1 MMFIADSLITIGLA
15 TISLG
20 TIHEAD
26 GVQEHRFCLRNVGTK
41 AVELVQGYTSCHCTT
56 IDFDKGAIL
65 SPGDS
70 THVTLSFNPQGKGG
84 DFFESG
90 TIRYEVRGERR
101 EERGES
107 EEVSEMRKALT
118 IAMEGTCITSE
129 ETLLRQFPV
138 RISDGIRLSTD
149 RFDLG
154 IMHVGETKERNVVLL
169 HRDQNDQQ
177 ECFTIRFT
185 VDEKTPKG
193 LQHIPFPVIS
203 NKEERTVYV
212 TLDVIVK

>member
-1 MMFIADSLITIGLA
+1 MIFVADTLITIGLA

-20 TIHEAD
+20 TIHETD
-26 GVQEHRFCLRNVGTK
+26 GMQEHRFCLRNVGTK

-90 TIRYEVRGERR
+90 TIRYEVSGIANPLQR
-101 EERGES
+101 ESG
-107 EEVSEMRKALT
+107 EVSETRKALT
-118 IAMEGTCITSE
+118 VAMEGTCITSE

-138 RISDGIRLSTD
+138 RISDDIRLSTN

-154 IMHVGETKERNVVLL
+154 IMLVGETKERNVVLL

-177 ECFTIRFT
+177 ECITIRFT

-193 LQHIPFPVIS
+193 LQHIEYPVII
-203 NKEERTVYV
+203 NEEEQPVCV